1 MSLERFTYNR
11 CCFISYKFHI
21 DEFSVCE
28 PRKSKILRGTKA
40 QEIVFNI
47 LRELDMKYHR
57 STYVHVP
64 IYTASVPITKSIQS
78 RFATETGHFNFR
90 CLLYFIAHES
100 VNRGL
105 FSTKPTWCF

>member
-1 MSLERFTYNR
+1 MSLERFTYDR

-28 PRKSKILRGTKA
+28 PQKSKILRGTKA

-57 STYVHVP
+57 STYVRTYLHSFGP
-64 IYTASVPITKSIQS
+64 YNEIDSVTIRHRDWS
-78 RFATETGHFNFR
+78 F
-90 CLLYFIAHES
+90 
-100 VNRGL
+100 
-105 FSTKPTWCF
+105 